1 MLSKKILQALPELGL
16 LVREQV
22 FQKNLIVYCPGSL
35 NVSCNAGG
43 ACGSNQSTE
52 NGFRKFSIIDRFIFL
67 IEHEG

>member
-35 NVSCNAGG
+35 NVSCNAGELVG
-43 ACGSNQSTE
+43 VTDPLKTVFESSP
-52 NGFRKFSIIDRFIFL
+52 L
-67 IEHEG
+67 